1 MLGTSFTLGMRVPI
15 EKTFAALLPLEL
27 SRRTG
32 LKVELYNEAMPYRAP
47 EVIADHFSEVLKAK
61 PDMILWALTAGD
73 LSARSGK
80 VNLLPISDRK
90 NSFLVRAWH
99 RVKAAY
105 AAGSFMDLIRY
116 IYRHTRTATLLTH
129 FLYSSQSQ
137 LVKASIMTGGYMSEP
152 TLEQK
157 RGLKQFDQDSA
168 RMETQAMNAG
178 VPLVTV
184 LLPDHGEADMILTQD
199 LPSGVDPYSRDKE
212 LRSIITSHGGTYI
225 DIFSDLRNKPDLQR
239 GYFIAEGHPN
249 ALGHAIFTEVLA
261 QELTNGSVPALKVAA
276 QPQSALKQGR

>member
-1 MLGTSFTLGMRVPI
+1 MPLG
-15 EKTFAALLPLEL
+15 KTFAALLPLEL
-27 SRRTG
+27 SRQTGRT
-32 LKVELYNEAMPYRAP
+32 VDLYNEGMPWRSP
-47 EVIADHFSEVLKAK
+47 HFIALHFNDVLAAK

-276 QPQSALKQGR
+276 QPSGARSC